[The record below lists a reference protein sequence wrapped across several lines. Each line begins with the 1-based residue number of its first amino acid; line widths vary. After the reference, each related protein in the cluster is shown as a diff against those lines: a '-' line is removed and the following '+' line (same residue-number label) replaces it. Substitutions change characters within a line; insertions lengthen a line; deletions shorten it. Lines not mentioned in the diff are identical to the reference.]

1 MKLIAEIKNSCLC
14 KPYKKFIVKFWVYLT
29 LLQIQLP
36 EASIC
41 RFELTTFDVQA
52 QSLTTGPSKHR
63 HT

>member
-41 RFELTTFDVQA
+41 RFDV
-52 QSLTTGPSKHR
+52 
-63 HT
+63 